1 MQQEEMVNLV
11 VEAVCLA
18 MQETTGAIV
27 ATTPL
32 QELKGFDSLLV
43 ANLLERLES
52 HLGFEMDPALIL
64 PETFVSPLTIA
75 AALMQSQL
83 HMQNDVPSHQI
94 GMVP

>member
-1 MQQEEMVNLV
+1 MQQEAMVNLV
-11 VEAVCLA
+11 VEAVRLE
-18 MQETTGAIV
+18 MQETTGAIG

-75 AALMQSQL
+75 EALMQSQL
-83 HMQNDVPSHQI
+83 RVQNDVPSRQI

>member
-1 MQQEEMVNLV
+1 MQQEEMINLV
-11 VEAVCLA
+11 VEAVRLE

-27 ATTPL
+27 ATTLL

-75 AALMQSQL
+75 EALIQSQL
-83 HMQNDVPSHQI
+83 RTQEGVPSHHI
-94 GMVP
+94 GLVP